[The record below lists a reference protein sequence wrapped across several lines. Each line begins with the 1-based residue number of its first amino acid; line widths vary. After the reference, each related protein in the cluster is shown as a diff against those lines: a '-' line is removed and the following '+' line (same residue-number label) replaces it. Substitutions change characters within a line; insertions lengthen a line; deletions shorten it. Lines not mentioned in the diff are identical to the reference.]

1 MHWRFAKVQF
11 YRSNSRISNSTK
23 NTFLLNFVRKEW
35 GCLFFFVLISLSWR
49 CKTAYELLI
58 PDFVT
63 SNNNCRIIQ
72 SRCTKNS
79 LNTPVLQV
87 LTYLKC
93 SHLYTGN
100 LQQVYSDTIDKQKLG
115 CMFRESDC
123 TFETG
128 WMTFLFICSR
138 MSACAK

>member
-1 MHWRFAKVQF
+1 MPKYNFTGLTVVSLTQLKIPSCW
-11 YRSNSRISNSTK
+11 ILLEK
-23 NTFLLNFVRKEW
+23 NEAAY
-35 GCLFFFVLISLSWR
+35 FFFVLISLSWR